1 MFILFIYFF
10 LRNYVRLNENYFQRS
25 NALQII
31 SSEVK
36 FYIQNVS
43 VI

>member
-1 MFILFIYFF
+1 MFNFF
-10 LRNYVRLNENYFQRS
+10 LLLLRNYVRLNQNYFQRS
-25 NALQII
+25 NVLQII

-36 FYIQNVS
+36 FYINNVS